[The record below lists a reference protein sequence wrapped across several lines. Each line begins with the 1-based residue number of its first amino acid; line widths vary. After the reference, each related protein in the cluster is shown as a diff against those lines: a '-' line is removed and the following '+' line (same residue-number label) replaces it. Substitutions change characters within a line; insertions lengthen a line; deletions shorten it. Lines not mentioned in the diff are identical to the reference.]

1 MRNFREYPAWN
12 EAIDFCTRIYRIT
25 KLYPESEK
33 YGIVSQMRR
42 AVVSIP
48 SNIAEGSAKTSPTE
62 FARFL
67 EIALG
72 SSYEAETQLIISHEL
87 EYIDKVVF
95 NEFINISHSI
105 QAQLSGLIKTHK
117 GEEIF

>member
-1 MRNFREYPAWN
+1 MRNFREYSAWN

-25 KLYPESEK
+25 KFYPNSEK

-42 AVVSIP
+42 TVVSIP
-48 SNIAEGSAKTSPTE
+48 SNIAEGSAKTSPSE
-62 FARFL
+62 FSRFL

-72 SSYEAETQLIISHEL
+72 SSYEIETQLIISHEL
-87 EYIDKVVF
+87 GYIDVDIFNEYI
-95 NEFINISHSI
+95 IISHSI
-105 QAQLSGLIKTHK
+105 QAQLSGLIKTLK